1 MNNLS
6 DLILKC
12 GDSFRTLIL
21 HTQYKKKLLK
31 PWEVVPNK
39 KLYPNYKSGKGSS
52 PEDAFVQYIKINC
65 L

>member
-1 MNNLS
+1 MNNIS
-6 DLILKC
+6 DLIKQC

-21 HTQYKKKLLK
+21 HTQYNKKLEK

-39 KLYPNYKSGKGSS
+39 KLYPNYKSGKGST
-52 PEDAFVQYIKINC
+52 PEDAFIGYLMRNH